1 VVDVFVQRIVGWHAM
16 VTRPAELVLIPLRM
30 AAWAR
35 GQDGHLWSAGS
46 SSITPMPARRA
57 DSTGRRNTF
66 TVRSCDGSTET
77 AVGHGGPVTDAFAW
91 SAAGG
96 AA

>member
-1 VVDVFVQRIVGWHAM
+1 
-16 VTRPAELVLIPLRM
+16 L
-30 AAWAR
+30 
-35 GQDGHLWSAGS
+35 
-46 SSITPMPARRA
+46 
-57 DSTGRRNTF
+57 

-77 AVGHGGPVTDAFAW
+77 VVGHGGPGTDALTW

>member
-1 VVDVFVQRIVGWHAM
+1 VAVVIDAFRRFLVGWQAS
-16 VTRPAELVLIPLRM
+16 RSLRTDLALDALEM
-30 AAWAR
+30 AIWAR
-35 GQDGHLWSAGS
+35 RGDLEGWC
-46 SSITPMPARRA
+46 ITRTGAARA
-57 DSTGRRNTF
+57 DSIGRRNTL

-77 AVGHGGPVTDAFAW
+77 AVGHGGPVTDALTW

>member
-1 VVDVFVQRIVGWHAM
+1 VY
-16 VTRPAELVLIPLRM
+16 
-30 AAWAR
+30 
-35 GQDGHLWSAGS
+35 S
-46 SSITPMPARRA
+46 A
-57 DSTGRRNTF
+57 DSTGRCNTL

-77 AVGHGGPVTDAFAW
+77 AVGHGGPVTDALTW